1 MRYVTGFV
9 AENPL
14 SLILSTL
21 FFTLAFWYSSVY
33 HSNAMSHPVKIA
45 PSILAAD
52 FARLG
57 SQIAEAEAAGG
68 DWIHVDVMDGRFV
81 PNITIGP
88 LIVEAVRR
96 STRLPLDVHL
106 MIVEPEKYVE
116 AFAAAGADRIT
127 VHAEACLHLHRT
139 IQQIRHL
146 GAKPG
151 VVINPATP
159 LSAIEEIAADV
170 DLILIMSVNPGFGA
184 QKFIEASVDKIARTK
199 TLCERAGSQAE
210 IEVDG
215 GIDVYTA
222 PRVVAVGATVLVAG
236 NAIFKHPDGIA
247 AAIAALR
254 NVI

>member
-1 MRYVTGFV
+1 
-9 AENPL
+9 
-14 SLILSTL
+14 
-21 FFTLAFWYSSVY
+21 
-33 HSNAMSHPVKIA
+33 MSHPVKIA
-45 PSILAAD
+45 PSILSAN

-57 SQIAEAEAAGG
+57 SQVAEAEAAGA

-96 STRLPLDVHL
+96 STRLPLDAHL
-106 MIVEPEKYVE
+106 MIVEPEKYIE
-116 AFAAAGADRIT
+116 AFVAAGADRLT
-127 VHAEACLHLHRT
+127 VHTETCPHLHRT
-139 IQQIRHL
+139 VQQIRDA
-146 GAKPG
+146 GARPG

-184 QKFIEASVDKIARTK
+184 QKFIEASVDKIARTRA
-199 TLCERAGSQAE
+199 LCERVGSRAE

-222 PRVVAVGATVLVAG
+222 PRVVAAGATVLVAG
-236 NAIFKHPDGIA
+236 STIFKHPDGVA
-247 AAIAALR
+247 AAIRALR
-254 NVI
+254 QAIG

>member
-1 MRYVTGFV
+1 
-9 AENPL
+9 
-14 SLILSTL
+14 
-21 FFTLAFWYSSVY
+21 
-33 HSNAMSHPVKIA
+33 MSRSVKIA
-45 PSILAAD
+45 PSILSAD

-57 SQIAEAEAAGG
+57 SQIAEADAAGA

-88 LIVEAVRR
+88 LVTEAARR
-96 STRLPLDVHL
+96 STNLPLDVHL
-106 MIVEPEKYVE
+106 MIVEPEKYLE
-116 AFAAAGADRIT
+116 AFVAAGANRIT
-127 VHAEACLHLHRT
+127 VHAEACVHLHRT
-139 IQQIRHL
+139 IQQIRDL

-199 TLCERAGSQAE
+199 ALCEQVSSQAE

-215 GIDVYTA
+215 GIDVRTA
-222 PRVVAVGATVLVAG
+222 PRVVAAGATVLVAG
-236 NAIFKHPDGIA
+236 NAIFKHPDGIT
-247 AAIAALR
+247 AAIKALR
-254 NVI
+254 SVI

>member
-1 MRYVTGFV
+1 MLR
-9 AENPL
+9 
-14 SLILSTL
+14 S
-21 FFTLAFWYSSVY
+21 
-33 HSNAMSHPVKIA
+33 VKIA
-45 PSILAAD
+45 PSILSAD

-57 SQIAEAEAAGG
+57 SQVAEAEAAGG

-88 LIVEAVRR
+88 LIVEAVKR

-106 MIVEPEKYVE
+106 MIAEPEKYVE
-116 AFAAAGADRIT
+116 AFVAAGADRLA

-139 IQQIRHL
+139 IQQIRDS

-199 TLCERAGSQAE
+199 ALCEQVGSQAE

-215 GIDVYTA
+215 GIDVRTA
-222 PRVVAVGATVLVAG
+222 PRVVAAGATVLVAG

-254 NVI
+254 SVI